1 LPAAAQKIRAQW
13 ATREGAPAT
22 ALEKVQDAAR
32 ELEKTAAASN
42 PAAPPPTG
50 VERVE
55 IVQPAFRATDY
66 VWWTSIGAI
75 LLAGQAALVLILAYF
90 LLVYDDLFKRKLV
103 ENIGPR
109 LTHKKLT
116 VQILNDIASQIE
128 LVLFVQIL
136 TCVLVGVVTGLGL
149 WWMGLRQPCVWGVA
163 AGVLNIVPYIGP
175 LVVATGLGIVGYLQ
189 FEAIAPAAGV
199 MAFAFLITTIEGYWL
214 TPALLGRLAQIN
226 RIALFAG
233 ILFWSWLCGVPGML
247 LAIPMMVVL
256 KAVCDGVEDGGK
268 LETIIEDLDLP
279 NPVIRSYY
287 RDGSIKQYVRDHLLL
302 RTEPTSNNVTDF
314 GVPKALAAL
323 PQLRQAMGAVID
335 RYLTIQ
341 QDILE
346 TFVDRGQL
354 RQLAEP
360 TRFPS
365 GRRIPGL
372 KLDHPRQLALMHA
385 LVRFAHIAASDTFTT
400 HERHSDTAA
409 AFDLTPDQYRVS
421 SLRYELSKLRAKGL
435 VERVTRS
442 RRYRL
447 LPQGYRIC
455 LIFLKLFER
464 VYAPL
469 TAGLLRPVTADVRL
483 PDDKRHQLD
492 RLYQRLVNDL
502 DALLN
507 AVGLKTAA

>member
-1 LPAAAQKIRAQW
+1 MRDVLIPFVLAGLVFYALAPLVDNLQRLHVPRTLGDVLAVLLVAATIGVTAYGLQDDALEVIEELPAAAQKIRAQW

-66 VWWTSIGAI
+66 VWWTSIRAI

-128 LVLFVQIL
+128 RVLLVQIL
-136 TCVLVGVVTGLGL
+136 TCLLVGVVTGLGL
-149 WWMGLRQPCVWGVA
+149 WWMGLRQPWVCGVA

-226 RIALFAG
+226 RITLFAG

-256 KAVCDGVEDGGK
+256 KAVCDGVED
-268 LETIIEDLDLP
+268 LQPI
-279 NPVIRSYY
+279 
-287 RDGSIKQYVRDHLLL
+287 
-302 RTEPTSNNVTDF
+302 
-314 GVPKALAAL
+314 
-323 PQLRQAMGAVID
+323 
-335 RYLTIQ
+335 
-341 QDILE
+341 
-346 TFVDRGQL
+346 
-354 RQLAEP
+354 
-360 TRFPS
+360 
-365 GRRIPGL
+365 GRMLG
-372 KLDHPRQLALMHA
+372 
-385 LVRFAHIAASDTFTT
+385 
-400 HERHSDTAA
+400 E
-409 AFDLTPDQYRVS
+409 
-421 SLRYELSKLRAKGL
+421 
-435 VERVTRS
+435 
-442 RRYRL
+442 
-447 LPQGYRIC
+447 
-455 LIFLKLFER
+455 
-464 VYAPL
+464 
-469 TAGLLRPVTADVRL
+469 
-483 PDDKRHQLD
+483 
-492 RLYQRLVNDL
+492 
-502 DALLN
+502 
-507 AVGLKTAA
+507 